1 MIDVCGICLDEYT
14 QNINV
19 KLEPCNHIFHKHCII
34 DLYKFNRLPTCPY
47 CRSNII
53 DIIEQD
59 TECSL
64 FLDILSTNIVSSDNY
79 FDLYNQHFEE
89 IQQELD
95 LNEMLLGLLNEY
107 IPDNILEEFY
117 FEQEMPIYFEDIPE
131 EYEYEYEYVDDFEI
145 YETTINEIYG
155 DVECSS
161 NEDTNTEM

>member
-1 MIDVCGICLDEYT
+1 MTDVCGICLDEDV
-14 QNINV
+14 QNTNV
-19 KLEPCNHIFHKHCII
+19 KLESCNHIFHKHCII

-47 CRSNII
+47 CRSNIS

-59 TECSL
+59 TNDSL
-64 FLDILSTNIVSSDNY
+64 FLNILSTNIVSSDNY

-95 LNEMLLGLLNEY
+95 LNEMLLRL
-107 IPDNILEEFY
+107 PDNIPEEFY

-131 EYEYEYEYVDDFEI
+131 EYEYEYVDDFEI
-145 YETTINEIYG
+145 YETTINEIYS
-155 DVECSS
+155 DVEYSS